1 MAASRAKQSM
11 NKTIVQ
17 KQQLERE
24 TVELIKAT
32 NFEKA
37 RVRAEQTLQKQHL
50 ETAFDVLETML
61 DLLATRI
68 KIIANASTLPT
79 DLYPCVSSICYCVD
93 RVDNPELQVVWSQL
107 CSKFGKKVMNQ
118 MKENVH
124 DKVHPAV

>member
-11 NKTIVQ
+11 NKTIAQ
-17 KQQLERE
+17 KQNLERE
-24 TVELIKAT
+24 TVALIKAT

-68 KIIANASTLPT
+68 KIIAN
-79 DLYPCVSSICYCVD
+79 IC
-93 RVDNPELQVVWSQL
+93 N
-107 CSKFGKKVMNQ
+107 
-118 MKENVH
+118 
-124 DKVHPAV
+124 